1 MKKSTSRMVE
11 KPRPQLDTGYPAVGE
26 LALLAAQLLGKSDAL
41 DVNAAAEKALSLW
54 RASAMAIYAAKEAEV
69 NFPAVV
75 YEDWYIQAKKA
86 ADDRYIYPSTG
97 KTLTFREAA
106 KTLYE
111 EDEPNSMKLLAAL
124 VRKNGQK
131 ASQRVTVN
139 QFRSWA
145 VWREVER
152 LEIQE
157 ATKSKW
163 GRDMAAKREEKKKT
177 KANKNSL

>member
-1 MKKSTSRMVE
+1 MKKSPTRMVE
-11 KPRPQLDTGYPAVGE
+11 KPRPQLDTGYPAVSE
-26 LALLAAQLLGKSDAL
+26 LALLAAHLMGKSDAL

-54 RASAMAIYAAKEAEV
+54 RAAKMAIYSAKEAEA
-69 NFPAVV
+69 NFPAIV
-75 YEDWYIQAKKA
+75 YEDWYIQAKNA
-86 ADDRYIYPSTG
+86 ADKRYTNPG

-106 KTLYE
+106 ERLYE
-111 EDEPNSMKLLAAL
+111 EDIPHSMKLLASL
-124 VRKNGQK
+124 VRKNGEK
-131 ASQRVTVN
+131 ASQRVTVH

-163 GRDMAAKREEKKKT
+163 GREMAAKREEKKKT
-177 KANKNSL
+177 KANKNRL